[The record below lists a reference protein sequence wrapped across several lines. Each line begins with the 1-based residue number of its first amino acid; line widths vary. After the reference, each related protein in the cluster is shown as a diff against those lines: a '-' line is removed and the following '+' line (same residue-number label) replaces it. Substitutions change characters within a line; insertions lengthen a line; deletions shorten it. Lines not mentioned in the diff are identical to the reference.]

1 MKKATLV
8 LLAIAFL
15 AGLPAVASAK
25 PFDVQELGNDHHWK
39 HNGPSSG
46 LDMKEHSYG
55 VGWAN
60 FGKNTGDVGFTPDG
74 GPATWSPVIHTTTLV
89 AGVPE
94 GGSSLPLLGAGL
106 VVLVLTY
113 RLWRRLAI

>member
-15 AGLPAVASAK
+15 AGLAAVASAK
-25 PFDVQELGNDHHWK
+25 PFDVQEQGNDHHWK

-55 VGWAN
+55 VVGWAN
-60 FGKNTGDVGFTPDG
+60 FGKILAKLD
-74 GPATWSPVIHTTTLV
+74 SRLM
-89 AGVPE
+89 E
-94 GGSSLPLLGAGL
+94 
-106 VVLVLTY
+106 VLQHRV
-113 RLWRRLAI
+113 R